1 MVYPVTA
8 DPRSSSGASH
18 ETTAEPFAEVAVTFR
33 GALGAAL
40 IAADVEAVEAAPAPA
55 AFVGVG
61 ATGFW
66 ADY

>member
-8 DPRSSSGASH
+8 EPRSSRGASH

-40 IAADVEAVEAAPAPA
+40 IAADVEAVEAEPAPA
-55 AFVGVG
+55 AFVAV
-61 ATGFW
+61 TLNV
-66 ADY
+66 